1 MRKSYQDQIKTKILE
16 NPNQIPQE
24 HSTNST
30 WTFVEETVKEVAQS
44 VLGTK
49 GPKKKDR
56 KIYSPIVDDL
66 SKKSKNIRVNMV
78 NAKDGT
84 DLTEM
89 RKQRNQISRQISNQL
104 KYEHNARIQNI
115 VNEIGEAGRAGN
127 SKKMFRKAVKETTV
141 LDSGGK
147 VLVTTNEVYDTIT
160 DHYKNHFF
168 KEDHQ
173 LIERCTEN
181 PQQLN

>member
-127 SKKMFRKAVKETTV
+127 SKKMFAAVKNLNRKAVKETAV

-147 VLVTTNEVYDTIT
+147 VLVTSNVVYDTIT

-168 KEDHQ
+168 KED
-173 LIERCTEN
+173 L
-181 PQQLN
+181 LN